1 MFKGK
6 EYSNTKVY
14 RDELAKFPSD
24 IIVIYNKKAYTNRE
38 NLKQQVYQQYKQG
51 SPYSPS
57 EAEPRLLVLN
67 VFIAYKKKKTAEK
80 KAEEEDFV
88 TELKKLNYMIS
99 IVPPGTTSYIQVL
112 DGFMNRKI
120 KQLIR
125 EEEEAFYD
133 DHKDEFKASKFSM
146 SD

>member
-1 MFKGK
+1 
-6 EYSNTKVY
+6 
-14 RDELAKFPSD
+14 
-24 IIVIYNKKAYTNRE
+24 
-38 NLKQQVYQQYKQG
+38 
-51 SPYSPS
+51 
-57 EAEPRLLVLN
+57 
-67 VFIAYKKKKTAEK
+67 
-80 KAEEEDFV
+80 
-88 TELKKLNYMIS
+88 MIS